1 VTNARHDES
10 FLIFLMIDYCDTCE
24 TVTMDGLSRL
34 HRDLI
39 MMNNANSLIDARN
52 FMLYQRSA
60 RGELPLELAF
70 QTLVGN
76 LNAASV
82 NATMNG
88 GVPSSMRSL
97 ERMSPAVVG
106 AQQQVAEIPTR
117 ATATTSATT
126 TTAGTTTPGTIPVG
140 PFDCGSE
147 RPPKVLGAKYQ
158 LTPDD
163 IICGRHK
170 LAFNHLGN
178 RRFRALVGD
187 ALQKYF
193 AFPRRDQRSKLI
205 QEIISFVESSGG
217 QFLKCSKHGSWLEL
231 DATEKRNK
239 VGHALRDTAGS
250 AKLFKKKFHAKE
262 SVPPFVPKPQSSV
275 VAPTTTLP
283 PKPPSPKQDQHPIVV
298 SRSRV
303 PQPDQAVMPVLPV
316 LDDAA
321 STFITATRMMAGI
334 PSRHAEETAVQIL
347 AMEKK
352 ASSGTTHELKHRIFD
367 PIDCESKAASPVAAS
382 DDVADGDEGDD
393 EDSYHDDQYA
403 DASEDDETV
412 GHTKHPIDLEML
424 MSLPYFSGNN
434 KAKS

>member
-1 VTNARHDES
+1 
-10 FLIFLMIDYCDTCE
+10 
-24 TVTMDGLSRL
+24 MDGLSRL

-39 MMNNANSLIDARN
+39 MMNNANNLIDARN
-52 FMLYQRSA
+52 FMLFQRSA
-60 RGELPLELAF
+60 RGELPLDLAF

-76 LNAASV
+76 VNAASV

-88 GVPSSMRSL
+88 GMASSMRSL
-97 ERMSPAVVG
+97 EQMSPAVAG
-106 AQQQVAEIPTR
+106 AQQHAAGMPTR
-117 ATATTSATT
+117 TTTTSTT
-126 TTAGTTTPGTIPVG
+126 TTAGTTTPGTIPTG
-140 PFDCGSE
+140 PFDGGPE
-147 RPPKVLGAKYQ
+147 RPPKVLGAKYE

-262 SVPPFVPKPQSSV
+262 SVPPFVPRPQSSAV
-275 VAPTTTLP
+275 VATTTTLAP
-283 PKPPSPKQDQHPIVV
+283 NPPSQKQQQQPVAAPRTKVI
-298 SRSRV
+298 
-303 PQPDQAVMPVLPV
+303 QPDQAVMPVLP
-316 LDDAA
+316 LPEDAA
-321 STFITATRMMAGI
+321 ATFLEATRMMAGI
-334 PSRHAEETAVQIL
+334 SSRRAKENAVQIL

-352 ASSGTTHELKHRIFD
+352 ASSDTTNGVKHRIVD
-367 PIDCESKAASPVAAS
+367 PIDSKSKAATATTTVAAAAAVE
-382 DDVADGDEGDD
+382 DDDD
-393 EDSYHDDQYA
+393 EEEEDSDHDDQYA